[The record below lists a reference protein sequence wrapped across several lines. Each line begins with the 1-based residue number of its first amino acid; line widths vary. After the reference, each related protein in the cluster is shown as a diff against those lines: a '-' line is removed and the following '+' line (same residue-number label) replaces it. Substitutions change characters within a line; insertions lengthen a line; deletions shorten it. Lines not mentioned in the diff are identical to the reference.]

1 MEHPPGED
9 QCPLAGARPYPLRAS
24 GIQPPIGV
32 SAPVVGP
39 EEGMVEIVIL
49 LLMLAVLL
57 DIAALKWGV
66 NSVDDT
72 DSPEWERRQ
81 RWYGSH

>member
-1 MEHPPGED
+1 VPPCGC
-9 QCPLAGARPYPLRAS
+9 QAYPLRAP
-24 GIQPPIGV
+24 GTQPPIGV
-32 SAPVVGP
+32 GAPVVGP
-39 EEGMVEIVIL
+39 EEGMMEIVIL

-66 NSVDDT
+66 NSVDDI

-81 RWYGSH
+81 RWYGFH

>member
-1 MEHPPGED
+1 MAS
-9 QCPLAGARPYPLRAS
+9 LAGARPYPLRAP
-24 GIQPPIGV
+24 GTQPPIGV
-32 SAPVVGP
+32 GAPVVGP
-39 EEGMVEIVIL
+39 EEGIVEIVIL

-66 NSVDDT
+66 NSVDDI

-81 RWYGSH
+81 RWYGFH